1 MVRMRILY
9 QDENEAP
16 VTAERSREIRA
27 GIEGCPD
34 TVWLGSGLPELRS
47 NAGRCQVRIPVCFYG
62 CTGETTE
69 LQTVCAVEE
78 VTEEDPQPRPSIVL
92 RRPRPG
98 ECLWNIA
105 KEHSSSEE
113 AIRQCNHLEDDT
125 LPEGMLLIPVLKA

>member
-1 MVRMRILY
+1 MAWQR
-9 QDENEAP
+9 AAGA
-16 VTAERSREIRA
+16 AEQCREVPGA
-27 GIEGCPD
+27 
-34 TVWLGSGLPELRS
+34 
-47 NAGRCQVRIPVCFYG
+47 Y
-62 CTGETTE
+62 TGETTE